1 MFDRVLNRLHTGGR
15 SGRIRGSGPD
25 YLFYSLLDATV
36 DHGFPVVEALN
47 DFVEDLEGELLENAD
62 AVSLDTLHRLR
73 RDLTTLRRSQWP
85 ARDALDPLLN
95 EAHSPLSK
103 KVRGFMRDCLD
114 HQMHVNESI
123 EVLKE
128 NAIGLQELFLSVQ
141 GHRLNDVMKV
151 LTIIATI
158 FIPLSFFTGLY
169 GMNFNTDISPWNM
182 PELNTRY
189 GYPALLLLLV
199 GVASGMLVFFKRR
212 GWF

>member
-1 MFDRVLNRLHTGGR
+1 
-15 SGRIRGSGPD
+15 
-25 YLFYSLLDATV
+25 
-36 DHGFPVVEALN
+36 
-47 DFVEDLEGELLENAD
+47 
-62 AVSLDTLHRLR
+62 
-73 RDLTTLRRSQWP
+73 
-85 ARDALDPLLN
+85 
-95 EAHSPLSK
+95 
-103 KVRGFMRDCLD
+103 
-114 HQMHVNESI
+114 
-123 EVLKE
+123 
-128 NAIGLQELFLSVQ
+128 SVQ